1 MLVGEAGDV
10 EPAAQLVR
18 WGSRPH
24 SVRFTER
31 TVFSSLGKRWVWRAA
46 FYLCGEYETLGQ
58 QASCKEGMRKGVECE
73 LLWVCF
79 LYRGEKVIGFLKK
92 REERLIS
99 EKDDMFWIFVD

>member
-31 TVFSSLGKRWVWRAA
+31 TVFSSLGN
-46 FYLCGEYETLGQ
+46 FSEQLEGGFGQ
-58 QASCKEGMRKGVECE
+58 LLFISVENMS
-73 LLWVCF
+73 
-79 LYRGEKVIGFLKK
+79 
-92 REERLIS
+92 ERLAS
-99 EKDDMFWIFVD
+99 RQAAKRG